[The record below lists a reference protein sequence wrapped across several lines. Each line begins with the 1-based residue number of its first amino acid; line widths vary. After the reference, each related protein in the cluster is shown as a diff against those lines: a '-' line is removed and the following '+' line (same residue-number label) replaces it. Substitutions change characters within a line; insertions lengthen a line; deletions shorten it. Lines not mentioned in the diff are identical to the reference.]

1 MLHTKVKKIIAKR
14 VLILQTIFS
23 ALNCIYT
30 CLKYC
35 FPKIAETSLDFVST
49 RKWSEV
55 WLLTST
61 VLAGPRKGLDVSLLN
76 VFIENNWRAWRILS
90 SRQ

>member
-1 MLHTKVKKIIAKR
+1 MLRPKVKKIIAKR

-23 ALNCIYT
+23 ALNCIYN

-49 RKWSEV
+49 RK
-55 WLLTST
+55 
-61 VLAGPRKGLDVSLLN
+61 
-76 VFIENNWRAWRILS
+76 
-90 SRQ
+90 

>member
-23 ALNCIYT
+23 ALNCIYN

-35 FPKIAETSLDFVST
+35 FPKIAETSFDFVST
-49 RKWSEV
+49 RK
-55 WLLTST
+55 
-61 VLAGPRKGLDVSLLN
+61 
-76 VFIENNWRAWRILS
+76 
-90 SRQ
+90 

>member
-1 MLHTKVKKIIAKR
+1 MLRTKVKKIIAKR

-49 RKWSEV
+49 RK
-55 WLLTST
+55 
-61 VLAGPRKGLDVSLLN
+61 
-76 VFIENNWRAWRILS
+76 
-90 SRQ
+90 